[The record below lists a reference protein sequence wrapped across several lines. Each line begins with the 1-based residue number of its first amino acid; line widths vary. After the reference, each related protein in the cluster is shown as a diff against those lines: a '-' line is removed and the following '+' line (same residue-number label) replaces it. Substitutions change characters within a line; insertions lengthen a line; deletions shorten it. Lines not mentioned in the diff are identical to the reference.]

1 MVGGG
6 RGSFIGAVHRMAMR
20 LDDEIELVAGAFSSN
35 AEQSRL
41 SGEDLFI
48 EPGRVYPNYE
58 TMALEETKRSAGD
71 RIDFVSVVTPNH
83 LHLPVCTTFL
93 EAGFNVVCDKPLTLS
108 LAEALQLR
116 ETMRK
121 SGKVFALTHNYT
133 GYPLVKEARELIL
146 AGEIGEVRKV
156 VAEYFQGWLSTA
168 IERDGQKQAA
178 WRTDP
183 DQAGAAGCLGDIGI
197 HAQHL
202 VHYLT
207 DLEIEELCAEFT
219 SFVEGRL
226 LEDDANLL
234 LRYRGGA
241 KGVLV
246 SSQVCVGKENALTIR
261 IYGSKG
267 SLEWA
272 QENPNE
278 LRLKRLGQPW
288 SELRSGN
295 DYLST
300 EGRRFS
306 RLPAGHPEGFIEAFA
321 NIYREAARAIRA
333 EVNGEPVP
341 QDCDFPTIDD
351 GVRGMAFID
360 AAVASAKAGGIW
372 TRVAFQG

>member
-6 RGSFIGAVHRMAMR
+6 PGSFIGAVHRMAMR
-20 LDDEIELVAGAFSSN
+20 LDDEIELVAGAFSAN
-35 AEQSRL
+35 AEQSRR

-48 EPGRVYPNYE
+48 EPGRVYPNYQ
-58 TMALEETKRSAGD
+58 TMALEETKRPAGD

-83 LHLPVCTTFL
+83 LHLPVCTAFL
-93 EAGFNVVCDKPLTLS
+93 KAGFNVVCDKPLTLS

-116 ETMRK
+116 ETWRK
-121 SGKVFALTHNYT
+121 SGKVFVLTHNYT
-133 GYPLVKEARELIL
+133 GYPLVKEAREMVL
-146 AGEIGEVRKV
+146 AGELGEVRKII
-156 VAEYFQGWLSTA
+156 AEYSQGWLSTA
-168 IERDGQKQAA
+168 IERGGQKQAS

-197 HAQHL
+197 HAQQL

-219 SFVEGRL
+219 SFVKGRR

-246 SSQVCVGKENALTIR
+246 SSQVCIGKENALTIR
-261 IYGSKG
+261 IYGTRG

-288 SELRSGN
+288 SELRPGN

-300 EGRRFS
+300 DGRRFS

-341 QDCDFPTIDD
+341 RDCDFPTIHD
-351 GVRGMAFID
+351 GVRGMAFIE
-360 AAVASAKAGGIW
+360 AAVTSAKAGGIW
-372 TRVAFQG
+372 AKVISQG